1 MKCLAVLLCLVSI
14 AYTEITEEEGV
25 LVLTDDNFDEAIS
38 ANEHILV
45 EFYAPWCGHCKALAP
60 EYVSAA
66 AALKEEGSAVKLA
79 KVDATQHKTVA
90 GKFGVKGYPT
100 LKFFVS
106 GKEKEYNGGRK
117 SPDIVSW
124 LKKKT
129 GDPCKAISTK
139 EEVDA
144 EVTASHFT
152 ILAASKDR
160 SSEAGAAYTS
170 AASDTDGVVFLVTDN
185 DDLMKEFGLEDGGIV
200 AVRDF
205 ADEEPRVLME
215 GEKNAESIGAFISA
229 NRLPSVVEFSDE
241 TAPMIFGGDIKSHF
255 LVFGDSTA
263 EGHADVLATF
273 RKVSKANAGKLIH
286 VFVDS
291 GKDDNGRILDFFGIK
306 KEMGH
311 VTRIIHLSEGVDK
324 FAPDFSELSEENLAK
339 FAADYLEGKLQK
351 HLNSEEIPEDWDSKP
366 VKVLVGKNFES
377 VAFDETKDVLV
388 EFYAPWCGHCKQ
400 LAPIYDE
407 LAEKFKD
414 HPTIVIAKMD
424 STANEVNDVT
434 VRGFPT
440 LKFFPANSG
449 RKIVDYSGG
458 RTLEDFVAFLEG
470 KHDEEAED
478 EKEEEDDDDDEGHD
492 EL

>member
-1 MKCLAVLLCLVSI
+1 MMFLAVVVCLAL
-14 AYTEITEEEGV
+14 AQAEIVEEEGV
-25 LVLTDDNFDEAIS
+25 LVLTEENFEEAIS
-38 ANEHILV
+38 SNEHVLV

-60 EYVSAA
+60 EYAKAA
-66 AALKEEGSAVKLA
+66 TALKEESSAIKLG
-79 KVDATQHKTVA
+79 KVDATENKALA

-100 LKFFVS
+100 LKFFVN

-129 GDPCKAISTK
+129 GDPCKVVSSK

-144 EVTASHFT
+144 EVSSSHFT
-152 ILAASKDR
+152 VLAAFKDR
-160 SSEAGAAYTS
+160 SSEGGAAYTA

-185 DDLMKEFGLEDGGIV
+185 EELIAEFGLEDGGIV

-205 ADEEPRVLME
+205 ADEEPRVVME
-215 GEKNAESIGAFISA
+215 GELTAESLGNFISA
-229 NRLPSVVEFSDE
+229 NRLPAVVEFSDE

-255 LVFGDSTA
+255 LVFGDSSH
-263 EGHADVLATF
+263 EGHADLLAIF
-273 RKVSKANAGKLIH
+273 RKVSRANAGKLIH

-291 GKDDNGRILDFFGIK
+291 GKSDNGRILDFFGIK

-324 FAPDFSELSEENLAK
+324 YAPEFTELSEENLAK
-339 FAADYLEGKLQK
+339 FASDYLEEKLQK
-351 HLNSEEIPEDWDSKP
+351 HLNSEEVPEDWDALP

-377 VAFDETKDVLV
+377 VAFDEAKDVLV

-407 LAEKFKD
+407 LGEKFKD
-414 HPTIVIAKMD
+414 HPSIVIAKMD

-440 LKFFPANSG
+440 IKFFPKNSG
-449 RKIVDYSGG
+449 KKVVDYSGG

-470 KHDEEAED
+470 THDAEAED
-478 EKEEEDDDDDEGHD
+478 DKADEADAKD